1 MLTLLLSMIDEDID
15 RTNFES
21 FYHRYANDVFRRIY
35 GILKNQQD
43 TEDIVQE
50 TWIRVVENI
59 ALFRGRD
66 EKMVRSY
73 IMRVAVNAS
82 ISHLREKNKEDALMS
97 ELDTVDMADT
107 RDLFAACEG
116 QSVSGIVECI
126 RSLGEIYSGV
136 LVYFYLYHYT
146 PKEIARLLDMK
157 EITVRKR
164 IERGREKL
172 IKLLIGRGIY
182 DEP

>member
-35 GILKNQQD
+35 GILQNQQD

-50 TWIRVVENI
+50 TWMRVVENI

-73 IMRVAVNAS
+73 ILRVAVNAS
-82 ISHLREKNKEDALMS
+82 ISHLRERNKEEALMS
-97 ELDTVDMADT
+97 ELDAMDMADE

-116 QSVSGIVECI
+116 QSVSVIVECI

-136 LVYFYLYHYT
+136 LVYFYLYQVQQS
-146 PKEIARLLDMK
+146 KI
-157 EITVRKR
+157 
-164 IERGREKL
+164 
-172 IKLLIGRGIY
+172 
-182 DEP
+182 

>member
-1 MLTLLLSMIDEDID
+1 MLMLFLSMLDEEID

-21 FYHRYANDVFRRIY
+21 FYHKYADSVFRRIY
-35 GILKNQQD
+35 GILKNRQD

-50 TWIRVVENI
+50 TWLKVVENI

-82 ISHLREKNKEDALMS
+82 ISLLRTRNQEETMITDMDA
-97 ELDTVDMADT
+97 VDMADD
-107 RDLFAACEG
+107 RDLFTACEG
-116 QSVSGIVECI
+116 QSVAVIVECI
-126 RSLGEIYSGV
+126 HSLGDIYSGV

-146 PKEIARLLDMK
+146 PKEIAKLLDMK

-182 DEP
+182 DES